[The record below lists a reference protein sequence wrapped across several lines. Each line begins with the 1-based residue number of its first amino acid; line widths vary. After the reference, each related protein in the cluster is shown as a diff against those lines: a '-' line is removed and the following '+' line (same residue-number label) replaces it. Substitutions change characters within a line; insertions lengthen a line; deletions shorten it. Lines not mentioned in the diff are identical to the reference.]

1 MDSELCARVWN
12 SRIAEVWK
20 AVTMDKSS
28 FLDNLIA
35 LLSERQIRYCV
46 IVGVSTPSLIQMP
59 TLETPTQ

>member
-1 MDSELCARVWN
+1 
-12 SRIAEVWK
+12 
-20 AVTMDKSS
+20 MDKSS